1 MANQLKSI
9 KDNDT
14 LYNERLTRYLTAME
28 GKKPDKVPIRLQ
40 LSEFMAKYAGLEL
53 QEVYYDLEKNIEA
66 VDKIL
71 TDFDVDVTM
80 GGPSLW
86 WGTLHD
92 AVGAK
97 YLKFAGRQ
105 LTSNQQFQFVEQ
117 EYMIPE
123 DYDEFIENPT
133 QWILEKFL
141 PRIHSEFSE
150 PGSFRA
156 NLALIKGAAGMV
168 MVDNR
173 NQQASAHWAKDY
185 GMPVS
190 VSGMVKAPF
199 DTLGDTL
206 RGLKGIMKDLRKRPD
221 KVLAALEVLVPH
233 NIYYGLATSGGDSV
247 LPAFLPLHR
256 GSYPFLNPYEW
267 ETFYWPPL
275 KKVIEGLWAQGKRT
289 MFYAE
294 GNWTP
299 YLERIA
305 ELPKSSIVFHVDQT
319 NISKA
324 KEILGNRFCIS
335 GNVPNSLMAYG
346 SSEQVSE
353 YVKRLLYDYAADG
366 GFIMDTAGIMQT
378 DVKVEN
384 VIALIETTRQFGV
397 YK

>member
-1 MANQLKSI
+1 MANNLNSKKD
-9 KDNDT
+9 KDN
-14 LYNERLTRYLTAME
+14 LYQERLTRYLTAME

-53 QEVYYDLEKNIEA
+53 QEVYYDLEKNIA
-66 VDKIL
+66 AADKIFA
-71 TDFDVDVTM
+71 DFDVDVTM

-86 WGTLHD
+86 WGALHD

-105 LTSNQQFQFVEQ
+105 LASNQQLQFVEQ

-123 DYDEFIENPT
+123 DYDAFIENPT
-133 QWILEKFL
+133 QWILETFL
-141 PRIHSEFSE
+141 PRIHSEFSQ
-150 PGSFRA
+150 PGSYRA

-168 MVDNR
+168 MVNNR
-173 NQQASAHWAKDY
+173 NQQASVHWAKDY

-221 KVLAALEVLVPH
+221 KVLAALEVLVSH
-233 NIYYGLATSGGDSV
+233 NIYYGLATSGGDCV

-256 GSYPFLNPYEW
+256 GSYPFLNPREW
-267 ETFYWPPL
+267 DTFYWPSL

-299 YLERIA
+299 YLEKIA
-305 ELPKSSIVFHVDQT
+305 ELPKSSIAFHVDQT

-324 KEILGNRFCIS
+324 REILGHKFCLS

-346 SSEQVSE
+346 SPEQVSD
-353 YVKRLLYDYAADG
+353 YVKRLLHDYAADG

-397 YK
+397 Y

>member
-1 MANQLKSI
+1 MAITTTIGNNKV
-9 KDNDT
+9 
-14 LYNERLTRYLTAME
+14 LYQERLARYLTAME

-40 LSEFMAKYAGLEL
+40 LSEFMAKYAGLDL
-53 QEVYYDLEKNIEA
+53 QEVYYDLDKNIEA
-66 VDKIL
+66 ADKIL
-71 TDFDVDVTM
+71 ADFDVDVIM

-97 YLKFAGRQ
+97 YLKFAGHQ
-105 LTSNQQFQFVEQ
+105 LAPNQQFQFVEK
-117 EYMIPE
+117 EYMVPE
-123 DYDEFIENPT
+123 DYDAFIENPT
-133 QWILEKFL
+133 QWILESFL
-141 PRIHSEFSE
+141 PRIHKEFSE

-156 NLALIKGAAGMV
+156 NIALIKGAAGMV
-168 MVDNR
+168 MVNER
-173 NQQASAHWAKDY
+173 NKQAVDHWAQNY
-185 GMPVS
+185 GMPIG

-206 RGLKGIMKDLRKRPD
+206 RGLKGIMRDLRRRPE
-221 KVLAALEVLVPH
+221 KVLSAMEVLVPH
-233 NIYYGLATSGGDSV
+233 NIYYGLATSEGDRI

-256 GSYPFLNPYEW
+256 GSYPFLNPHEW
-267 ETFYWPPL
+267 DTFYWPSL
-275 KKVIEGLWAQGKRT
+275 KKVIESLWAQGKRT

-299 YLERIA
+299 YLEKIE
-305 ELPKSSIVFHVDQT
+305 ELPEASIVFHVDQT
-319 NISKA
+319 DISKA
-324 KEILGNRFCIS
+324 KAALGHKFCIS

-346 SSEQVSE
+346 SRSQVSE
-353 YVKRLLYDYAADG
+353 YVKRLLHDYAADG

-384 VIALIETTRQFGV
+384 VMALIETTRQYGV